1 MSTLLRDVITIPE
14 RAGADDY
21 VLRLTEGVQGSHRD
35 QTVDDYV
42 VTEQLATSFD
52 QALDVVA
59 GALRD
64 NTSRAAFLH
73 GSFGSGKS
81 HFMAVLYALLGHDPV
96 ARAKDELAP
105 ILTRHDD
112 DLAGKRIL
120 RLAYHFLDADAVE
133 DRILGGYVEQIRE
146 MHPGC
151 ILPAVHASDGL
162 LADGERMRGRM
173 GDATFF
179 DGLNAHAGGAS
190 DDPWSKVLDGA
201 GSWSRERYDAARAA
215 APGSDARQEL
225 VTALVAAYFPNSFAV
240 ARGASYVSLD
250 EGLAAISRHAKGLG
264 YDAVVLFL
272 DELVLWLTF
281 LVRDHQRFSREAQK
295 LTKLVESTIGE
306 RAVPLISFVARQ
318 MDLRQ
323 YFGEHGGGPGSE
335 RQSLEDAF
343 RHQEGRFAS
352 ITLGDDNLPYVAQ
365 QRLLRPLDKSAE
377 RVLTDAFE
385 SLDRRPEVWDTL
397 LDGVNT
403 DDRHRGADQLA
414 FRRTYPFSPAL
425 VSTLRALA
433 SVMQRDRTALKVMQQ
448 LLVEQRATLTV
459 DDVVPVGDLFNLVVH
474 GSQPITSEMAGRFT
488 NARTLYVDKLRPM
501 LLRDHGLSD
510 QETADLDPGHPFHA
524 DDRLVKT
531 LVLSAIAPEV
541 PALKDLTASRLAALN
556 HGSITSPLP
565 GQEASLVLSK
575 VKRWSIDVPALRVSN
590 DPRNPVIRLGIS
602 EVDYESII
610 DRARAEDSTGARR
623 NTLKH
628 LVWEAFGFADTGDD
642 AFGVHRHS
650 VLWRGSRREVEI
662 VFGNVR
668 DREWWPD
675 NRFESTP
682 DTWRFVI
689 DYPFDEDGKSA
700 RDDLARLDDLR
711 SRLSH
716 TTSLVW
722 LPWFLHPAR
731 LDELGT
737 LVILNHVLSSDERYR
752 LASDHLGD
760 VDRIEA
766 RRILESH
773 RDSLRERLRRSIQE
787 AYGVA
792 TVTPNTL
799 VEDASHTKVLIS
811 LNAEL
816 QPEAPVGADLAAAF
830 DNLIDQAFTTLFPDH
845 PRFGSED
852 VRPKDLVT
860 VLRYLRLARQDPDG
874 RAPVEPRDRDLVS
887 RIVGP
892 LGLGHV
898 SENALLFE
906 SSRFTWS
913 TEINRA
919 FGREDRG
926 GQDTVTVDDVR
937 RWLAAREPR
946 AGLRQ
951 EVADLVVLAWA
962 ELTDRSVCR
971 GGVALAP
978 TPEPGKLTADM
989 ELRPEAMPDH
999 EDWDRAVD
1007 RAQRI
1012 FGTVVNQYLTTSS
1025 VTELVGDVVHR
1036 AEVQRGAVA
1045 DLVKRLTAAYQRLGL
1060 DQGKAAGRLATARSA
1075 EQLVG
1080 KLTGSRDRVEVVRA
1094 LANHEVPST
1103 AEALSK
1109 SLLSASQVALQL
1121 GNFGWDRLSPL
1132 LTASAVD
1139 DTRGREAAAALNRL
1153 RQASQME
1160 ELASPIGKALKD
1172 AEQDVF
1178 AWLEGGVRPTPPPPT
1193 PPVDGDSV
1201 TVQSTRDLDN
1211 AIAQLRDFISDNPGR
1226 RVSVRWQ
1233 VEP

>member
-1 MSTLLRDVITIPE
+1 
-14 RAGADDY
+14 
-21 VLRLTEGVQGSHRD
+21 
-35 QTVDDYV
+35 
-42 VTEQLATSFD
+42 
-52 QALDVVA
+52 
-59 GALRD
+59 
-64 NTSRAAFLH
+64 
-73 GSFGSGKS
+73 
-81 HFMAVLYALLGHDPV
+81 
-96 ARAKDELAP
+96 
-105 ILTRHDD
+105 
-112 DLAGKRIL
+112 
-120 RLAYHFLDADAVE
+120 
-133 DRILGGYVEQIRE
+133 
-146 MHPGC
+146 
-151 ILPAVHASDGL
+151 
-162 LADGERMRGRM
+162 
-173 GDATFF
+173 
-179 DGLNAHAGGAS
+179 
-190 DDPWSKVLDGA
+190 
-201 GSWSRERYDAARAA
+201 
-215 APGSDARQEL
+215 
-225 VTALVAAYFPNSFAV
+225 
-240 ARGASYVSLD
+240 
-250 EGLAAISRHAKGLG
+250 
-264 YDAVVLFL
+264 
-272 DELVLWLTF
+272 
-281 LVRDHQRFSREAQK
+281 
-295 LTKLVESTIGE
+295 
-306 RAVPLISFVARQ
+306 

-335 RQSLEDAF
+335 RQALEDAF
-343 RHQEGRFAS
+343 RHQEGRFVP

-365 QRLLRPLDKSAE
+365 RRLLRPLDDRAD
-377 RVLTDAFE
+377 RILTDAFE

-397 LDGVNT
+397 LDSANS
-403 DDRHRGADQLA
+403 DDKHRGADQLA

-448 LLVEQRATLTV
+448 LLVEQRDTLTV

-488 NARTLYVDKLRPM
+488 NARALYTDKLRPI
-501 LLRDHGLSD
+501 LLRDHGLAEE
-510 QETADLDPGHPFHA
+510 QVAALDPFHPFNA

-531 LVLSAIAPEV
+531 LVLSAVAPEV

-565 GQEASLVLSK
+565 GQEASLVLNK

-628 LVWEAFGFADTGDD
+628 LVWDAFGFADTGDD
-642 AFGVHRHS
+642 AFGVHRHA

-668 DREWWPD
+668 DREWLPD
-675 NRFESTP
+675 NRFEATS

-711 SRLSH
+711 TRLSH

-722 LPWFLHPAR
+722 LPRFLHPAR
-731 LDELGT
+731 LDELGK

-773 RDSLRERLRRSIQE
+773 RDSLRERLQRAIQE

-792 TVTPNTL
+792 TETPNTL
-799 VEDASHTKVLIS
+799 VDDAAHTKVLVS

-816 QPEAPVGADLAAAF
+816 QPESPVGADLASAF
-830 DNLIDQAFTTLFPDH
+830 DNLVDQAFTTLFPGH
-845 PRFGSED
+845 PRFGNED
-852 VRPKDLVT
+852 VRPKDLIT
-860 VLRYLRLARQDPDG
+860 VLRYLRLARQDSDG
-874 RAPVEPRDRDLVS
+874 RAPVEPRDREVVG

-937 RWLAAREPR
+937 RWIAAREPR
-946 AGLRQ
+946 AGLRP
-951 EVADLVVLAWA
+951 EVADLVALAWA

-971 GGVALAP
+971 GGVAMTP
-978 TPEPGKLTADM
+978 TPDPGKLTSDM

-999 EDWDRAVD
+999 EDWEQAIE

-1012 FGTVVNQYLTTSS
+1012 FGTIVNQYLTTSS
-1025 VTELVGDVVHR
+1025 VTELVSDVVHR
-1036 AEVQRGAVA
+1036 AGVQRAA
-1045 DLVKRLTAAYQRLGL
+1045 ASDLVGRLSAAYQRLGI
-1060 DQGKAAGRLATARSA
+1060 DAATRTGRLATARSA
-1075 EQLVG
+1075 ERLVA
-1080 KLTGSRDRVEVVRA
+1080 KLTETRDRVEIVRG
-1094 LANHEVPST
+1094 LANHDMPST
-1103 AEALSK
+1103 PEALSR
-1109 SLLSASQVALQL
+1109 SLMSASQAALQL
-1121 GNFGWDRLSPL
+1121 TNFGWDRLAPL
-1132 LTASAVD
+1132 VTASAVD
-1139 DTRGREAAAALNRL
+1139 DVRGREAAAALNRL
-1153 RQASQME
+1153 RKALQSD
-1160 ELASPIGKALKD
+1160 ELAIQIGKALKD
-1172 AEQDVF
+1172 ADHDVF
-1178 AWLEGGVRPTPPPPT
+1178 TWLAGGVQKPGPTPPT
-1193 PPVDGDSV
+1193 PPLPPPPPGSGSA
-1201 TVQSTRDLDN
+1201 TIESTSDLDE
-1211 AIAQLRDFISDNPGR
+1211 AIAALRDYISDHPGR
-1226 RVSVRWQ
+1226 TVSVRWQ
-1233 VEP
+1233 VES